1 MADPVMNTLRG
12 SRDPSEAPLQR
23 KRGPSRPF
31 VASVVFHVLLVAGLV
46 RFLVSPA
53 AFTMIFGKHRAAEI
67 PAERIGFLRLPKA
80 AGPAV
85 AGKSGG
91 DGKPVSKTVQSKV
104 VAPTVVPTT
113 IAPPPANAT
122 PAQTEGSGPLVGS
135 GGPTRGIRPTYTD
148 PRLWSPPGDIVAAP
162 KSVKERLDSTIASI
176 IAPFN
181 DSIATAAGQRQ
192 PGDWTFDKDGRKYGI
207 DSKYIRLGKFSIP
220 TAVLAM
226 LPINQ
231 SQNPTTYERNKL
243 SAQMHSDI
251 FWQAQ
256 RGMNDADFKK
266 AVKSIRERKERE
278 KAAAEKKTRQ
288 TDQPAAQSSNDHN

>member
-1 MADPVMNTLRG
+1 MYTLRG
-12 SRDPSEAPLQR
+12 SRNPEQTPAPR
-23 KRGPSRPF
+23 KRAPSRPF
-31 VASVVFHVLLVAGLV
+31 VASLVLHIVLVIGLV

-53 AFTMIFGKHRAAEI
+53 AFTLIFGRHSTAEI

-80 AGPAV
+80 AGAPV

-91 DGKPVSKTVQSKV
+91 DNKPLSKTVPQKL
-104 VAPTVVPTT
+104 VAPAAIPTT
-113 IAPPPANAT
+113 IPETPLTSAQAPS
-122 PAQTEGSGPLVGS
+122 EGSGPLVGS
-135 GGPTRGIRPTYTD
+135 GGATRGIRPAYSD
-148 PRLWSPPGDIVAAP
+148 PRLWSPPGDIVSAP
-162 KSVKERLDSTIASI
+162 KSAKERLDSTIVSI

-181 DSIATAAGQRQ
+181 DSIAAASGQRQ
-192 PGDWTFDKDGRKYGI
+192 PGDWTFEKDGKKYGI
-207 DSKYIRLGKFSIP
+207 DQKYIHLGKFSIP

-231 SQNPTTYERNKL
+231 QANPTSYDRNKL
-243 SAQMHSDI
+243 SNQMHADI

-278 KAAAEKKTRQ
+278 KAQAEKKTRQ
-288 TDQPAAQSSNDHN
+288 ADQPAAQSTDR

>member
-1 MADPVMNTLRG
+1 MNTLRG
-12 SRDPSEAPLQR
+12 SKEREQNPAPRMRAPSQ
-23 KRGPSRPF
+23 SF
-31 VASVVFHVLLVAGLV
+31 VVSVVFHAFLIVGLV

-53 AFTMIFGKHRAAEI
+53 AFTMIFGSHKSAEI

-80 AGPAV
+80 NGAPV

-91 DGKPVSKTVQSKV
+91 DNRPVSKTPPQKLI
-104 VAPTVVPTT
+104 APTEIPTS
-113 IAPPPANAT
+113 IPSAPAAT
-122 PAQTEGSGPLVGS
+122 QPSVSEGSGPLVGG
-135 GGPTRGIRPTYTD
+135 GGPTRGIRPTYSD
-148 PRLWSPPGDIVAAP
+148 PRLWSPPGDIVEAP
-162 KSVKERLDSTIASI
+162 KSAKERLDSAIVSI

-181 DSIATAAGQRQ
+181 DSIAAAAGQRK
-192 PGDWTFDKDGRKYGI
+192 PGDWTFDHDGKKYGI
-207 DSKYIRLGKFSIP
+207 DSKYIHLGKFSIP

-231 SQNPTTYERNKL
+231 SQNPTTYESNKAA
-243 SAQMHSDI
+243 AQMHADI

-278 KAAAEKKTRQ
+278 KAQAEKKAGKA
-288 TDQPAAQSSNDHN
+288 DQQPSPQSSNDHD